1 MLSKE
6 EACRLLDSVYDEEME
21 EVHPCRG
28 CTFLN
33 LDPFY
38 CLDIICAD
46 FDMNPSLHPE
56 ILLEPGPEQPR
67 YRELFKSLNC

>member
-6 EACRLLDSVYDEEME
+6 EACRLLDSVYAEEME
-21 EVHPCRG
+21 AVHPCRG
-28 CTFLN
+28 CPVAA
-33 LDPFY
+33 LDPEY
-38 CLDIICAD
+38 CRPCAD
-46 FDMNPSLHPE
+46 FDMCPSLHPE